1 MSEEII
7 VKTDRELPILISNG
21 NYIGVFS
28 HLKLVPYRVTNQEPY
43 LTMFEF
49 WRGNPKKD
57 GPKEC
62 AMIVI
67 KGRLASAKSFTLHYY
82 PLGET
87 AQIVEDL
94 NMDKI
99 GMAVEN
105 LIGAGFK
112 TAK

>member
-1 MSEEII
+1 MGEELI
-7 VKTDRELPILISNG
+7 VKSDKELVSLTSQG

-43 LTMFEF
+43 LTMYEF
-49 WRGNPKKD
+49 WRGDPKKD

-94 NMDKI
+94 TIDKI